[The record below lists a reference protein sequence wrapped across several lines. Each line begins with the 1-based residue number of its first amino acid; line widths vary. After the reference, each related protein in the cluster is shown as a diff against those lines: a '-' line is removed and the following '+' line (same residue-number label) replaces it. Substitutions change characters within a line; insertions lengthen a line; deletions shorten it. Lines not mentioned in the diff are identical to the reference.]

1 MTARLQR
8 ASKISRMQGSGRKRL
23 AALVLCEDHLV
34 RAYATVDEARASRP
48 RIILEQPFEVKESGA
63 KAAPQDDCYALLR
76 EPVAVPTL
84 PAVSSSLQGSLL
96 RTNVQ
101 KAVRRQD
108 AAAAAASVAQYFAQA
123 QGVGQNDFQKTLLE
137 RLPIIAAEDATTVPL
152 LPLAVFH
159 RLGATSLGSDAAR
172 QAAPALAL
180 CAAQLAAAPRDPAC
194 IDRRTWRAGR
204 EDAAP
209 EDVFDRGWPAED
221 AAQVLVLRLTLS
233 LTLSLAQG

>member
-1 MTARLQR
+1 M
-8 ASKISRMQGSGRKRL
+8 GSGRKRL

-48 RIILEQPFEVKESGA
+48 RILLEQPFEVKESGA

-108 AAAAAASVAQYFAQA
+108 AAAAADLSLLRPLRWFQPSVC
-123 QGVGQNDFQKTLLE
+123 D
-137 RLPIIAAEDATTVPL
+137 PL
-152 LPLAVFH
+152 L
-159 RLGATSLGSDAAR
+159 
-172 QAAPALAL
+172 
-180 CAAQLAAAPRDPAC
+180 
-194 IDRRTWRAGR
+194 
-204 EDAAP
+204 
-209 EDVFDRGWPAED
+209 
-221 AAQVLVLRLTLS
+221 LS
-233 LTLSLAQG
+233 LLLDLVSC